1 MAAILQLRE
10 RALAEAPTP
19 DPVAGLI
26 DIPLPAP
33 VSLWPQ
39 TWPLRIVV
47 AVAVAGLLVG
57 IVRLARSWHRN
68 RYRRAALAELA
79 RIEGGLGAAAP
90 ADASVALATLV
101 RRTALAAFP
110 RDQVASL
117 AGPAWLSFL
126 DRTANTTD
134 FSEGAGR
141 SLEMGAYRPAPEDAR
156 SLIGAVRHWIRA
168 HHA

>member
-1 MAAILQLRE
+1 MAD
-10 RALAEAPTP
+10 APQP

-26 DIPLPAP
+26 DIPLPAS

-39 TWPLRIVV
+39 TWTLRIAIVV
-47 AVAVAGLLVG
+47 AVACVLFA
-57 IVRLARSWHRN
+57 IWHLARSWHRN

-79 RIEGGLGAAAP
+79 GIEGALGATAS
-90 ADASVALATLV
+90 ADASVALAALV

-126 DRTANTTD
+126 DRTAGTKD

-141 SLEMGAYRPAPEDAR
+141 SLEIGAYRPAPEDAR
-156 SLIGAVRHWIRA
+156 PLAGAVRHWIEA

>member
-1 MAAILQLRE
+1 M
-10 RALAEAPTP
+10 AEAPTP

-26 DIPLPAP
+26 DIPLPVP

-47 AVAVAGLLVG
+47 AVVVAGLLFG
-57 IVRLARSWHRN
+57 AWRLIRSWHRN

-79 RIEGGLGAAAP
+79 RIASAVDDTKA
-90 ADASVALATLV
+90 ADASVALAILV

-110 RDQVASL
+110 REQVAAL
-117 AGPAWLSFL
+117 AGPTWLAFL
-126 DRTANTTD
+126 DRTATTKD

-141 SLEMGAYRPAPEDAR
+141 FLEIGAYRPAPEDAR
-156 SLIGAVRHWIRA
+156 PLLGAVRHWIKA